1 MLLRSAYSYLCYI
14 PDFGRVRSIYPNAAA
29 PHKPP
34 FDMTEFGLIDTIRD
48 MFAAIP
54 RNGFDGIGDD
64 CTVFPLGSG
73 ESLVFTADLLAEN
86 IHFLRRATSA
96 RELGRK
102 SLAVNLS
109 DVAAMGARPIAT
121 LLSLAI
127 PHDLPEGW
135 IEDFMEG
142 YRDLSAQYDVGLVG
156 GDTTASDS
164 GLVVNVTAIGRIARA
179 KVKYRSGA
187 RENDIVYVTGY
198 LGDSAQG
205 LLDIRSGVYDSPFIA
220 VHHDPHPCV
229 NEGIWLGNQPEV
241 HAMMDISDGLASDL
255 SHILEESETG
265 AEISIERIPTRTT
278 VELAVTGGEDYQLLL
293 TVGAEAAD
301 RIAAEYVR
309 HFGKPLYGIGR
320 IRSGAPDIIWSDNGE
335 VVRPQWKGFR
345 HF

>member
-1 MLLRSAYSYLCYI
+1 M
-14 PDFGRVRSIYPNAAA
+14 
-29 PHKPP
+29 
-34 FDMTEFGLIDTIRD
+34 
-48 MFAAIP
+48 
-54 RNGFDGIGDD
+54 
-64 CTVFPLGSG
+64 
-73 ESLVFTADLLAEN
+73 
-86 IHFLRRATSA
+86 
-96 RELGRK
+96 
-102 SLAVNLS
+102 
-109 DVAAMGARPIAT
+109 
-121 LLSLAI
+121 
-127 PHDLPEGW
+127 
-135 IEDFMEG
+135 
-142 YRDLSAQYDVGLVG
+142 
-156 GDTTASDS
+156 
-164 GLVVNVTAIGRIARA
+164 TAIGRIARA

-205 LLDIRSGVYDSPFIA
+205 LLDIRSGVYDSPFVA

-255 SHILEESETG
+255 PHILEESETG

>member
-1 MLLRSAYSYLCYI
+1 MELREL
-14 PDFGRVRSIYPNAAA
+14 G
-29 PHKPP
+29 
-34 FDMTEFGLIDTIRD
+34 EFGWIAGIREK
-48 MFAAIP
+48 FRGVP
-54 RNGFDGIGDD
+54 SGESLGIGDD
-64 CTVFPLGSG
+64 CAVIPCGDG
-73 ESLVFTADLLAEN
+73 EALVVTTDMLIEDV
-86 IHFLRRATSA
+86 HFLRAVIPPYL
-96 RELGRK
+96 LGRK

-109 DVAAMGARPIAT
+109 DVASMGAVPIASF
-121 LLSLAI
+121 LSIA
-127 PHDLPEGW
+127 LPGDVSAGW
-135 IEDFMEG
+135 ADRFTDG
-142 YRDLSAQYDVGLVG
+142 YRSLSEEFGVPLLG
-156 GDTTASDS
+156 GDTTSSQDRIAI
-164 GLVVNVTAIGRIARA
+164 NVTAIGRIARA

-205 LLDIRSGVYDSPFIA
+205 LLDIRSGVYDSPFVA

-255 SHILEESETG
+255 SHILEESKTG

-320 IRSGAPDIIWSDNGE
+320 IRSGSPDIIWSNNGE
-335 VVRPQWKGFR
+335 GVRPQWKGFR

>member
-1 MLLRSAYSYLCYI
+1 MRSAYSYLCYI

-164 GLVVNVTAIGRIARA
+164 GLVVNVTAIGRIADSHIKRRSDA
-179 KVKYRSGA
+179 RPGDLIAVGGSLGESGA
-187 RENDIVYVTGY
+187 GLRDILAGRYDTP
-198 LGDSAQG
+198 LAQ
-205 LLDIRSGVYDSPFIA
+205 IHRNPAPQVA
-220 VHHDPHPCV
+220 
-229 NEGIWLGNQPEV
+229 EGIWLGERPEV
-241 HAMMDISDGLASDL
+241 HAMMDISDGIASDL
-255 SHILEESETG
+255 RHILDRSGVG
-265 AEISIERIPTRTT
+265 AEVAVEQIPAAPGADVRM
-278 VELAVTGGEDYQLLL
+278 AACSGEDYKLLL
-293 TVGAEAAD
+293 TAAPEAAERLAAD
-301 RIAAEYVR
+301 FRIR
-309 HFGKPLYGIGR
+309 FGTPLHPIGR
-320 IRSGAPDIIWSDNGE
+320 ITPEPGLVWLRNGKPE
-335 VVRPQWKGFR
+335 PLDWHGFE
-345 HF
+345 HY